1 MWPGLRRKERDPYA
15 EPESISAVQ
24 RPRDAAEATEA
35 DARIHSSSPG
45 AASSGV
51 PTINSVGA
59 EQA

>member
-1 MWPGLRRKERDPYA
+1 MRDPYA

-24 RPRDAAEATEA
+24 RPRDAVEATEA